1 MCHID
6 TCAGGDSA
14 RQMVIT
20 GLERMDYRGCDSA
33 GINFV
38 TLRRL
43 IARFRDVGVY
53 LCSESCRAG
62 EVEHDPR
69 DLGKT
74 VAAQ

>member
-1 MCHID
+1 
-6 TCAGGDSA
+6 
-14 RQMVIT
+14 MVIV

-38 TLRRL
+38 TLRTL
-43 IARFRDVGVY
+43 VARFRDVGVY